1 MTANIARSFPEKKY
15 DEYVTMGELMRL
27 PKAQPFLAAMNTS
40 ATPAPAMTKQEMEA
54 YLDDEDD
61 MREVAMDLA
70 AMSVYMPLIK
80 VADMTA
86 GAFPYELVQQ
96 IVKAINE

>member
-1 MTANIARSFPEKKY
+1 
-15 DEYVTMGELMRL
+15 MGELMRL
-27 PKAQPFLAAMNTS
+27 PKAQPYLSAMNSS
-40 ATPAPAMTKQEMEA
+40 ATPAPAMTPEEKEA
-54 YLDDEDD
+54 YLNDEDD
-61 MREVAMDLA
+61 MREVTMDLT

>member
-1 MTANIARSFPEKKY
+1 
-15 DEYVTMGELMRL
+15 MGELTRL
-27 PKAQPFLAAMNTS
+27 RKARRLFAAMNTS
-40 ATPAPAMTKQEMEA
+40 ATHPPAMTKEEMEA

-61 MREVAMDLA
+61 MREVAMDLT

-86 GAFPYELVQQ
+86 GAFPYALVQQ
-96 IVKAINE
+96 IVKVINE